1 MAKKDIF
8 KESIIVDSFIN
19 SNIDE
24 RIKKIL
30 QEEKNNNEGNIITNV
45 KGFQSKNIL
54 DKIKCE
60 SILKKTFELINNWF
74 NFNYKLRLQNIW
86 INENYKNCFNTVH
99 QHPRCN
105 FSGVYYTEVPE
116 DSGELVFCRNDT
128 AGNMMVENDM
138 FKNNDLSFNQFYTIQ
153 PLKNQIV
160 IFPSHLNHMVL
171 SNNNEESRISVA
183 FNLDLF
189 KDNK

>member
-1 MAKKDIF
+1 MAKIDIF

-54 DKIKCE
+54 DKILCE

-74 NFNYKLRLQNIW
+74 NFNPN
-86 INENYKNCFNTVH
+86 
-99 QHPRCN
+99 
-105 FSGVYYTEVPE
+105 
-116 DSGELVFCRNDT
+116 CRNDT